1 MLSQPAA
8 TALNHLLAQSG
19 WALQRLAGFA
29 GKTARFNIAPFSF
42 ACTIQN
48 DGTLRAAAQDASVDA
63 SCTIPPSLLPR
74 LALHGT
80 SARNVPSAE
89 ADTKLSDDAVLAQ
102 IERSG
107 DAALLEEI
115 FYLGR
120 NLRWDV
126 AEDLSILTGDII
138 AERAVQFAKATQQQ
152 MDAAVLN
159 LSQALAEYW
168 TEERP
173 LLAKRA
179 QIASFVQQVGM
190 LRDDVAHLE
199 QRINRLTH
207 S

>member
-19 WALQRLAGFA
+19 WALQRLARFA

-48 DGTLRAAAQDASVDA
+48 DGTLRAAAQDVSVDA
-63 SCTIPPSLLPR
+63 SCTISPSLLPR
-74 LALHGT
+74 LALHEEV
-80 SARNVPSAE
+80 AF
-89 ADTKLSDDAVLAQ
+89 AQ

-107 DAALLEEI
+107 DAALLDEI

-126 AEDLSILTGDII
+126 AEDLSHITGDIV
-138 AERAVQFAKATQQQ
+138 AERAVQFARATQQQ
-152 MDAAVLN
+152 MDAAVLS

-179 QIASFVQQVGM
+179 QVASFVQQVDI
-190 LRDDVAHLE
+190 LRDDVARLE
-199 QRINRLTH
+199 QHINRLTP
-207 S
+207 SPLTPLPKGEGKYN